1 MQVRFKDG
9 STMIAGFLAR
19 DAEHKQV
26 GQNSAHLT
34 KFSVKV
40 GERQVEGQEKPD
52 AIWAS
57 CTCWNE
63 LAKKCQ
69 GLRKFDTVICIGRLQ
84 SYEGNDGKTYFELVC
99 EYVNWTP
106 RLDGVKEIAQ
116 RAKNNGLDVEFN
128 DDDGDLPF

>member
-1 MQVRFKDG
+1 MQQRLKDG
-9 STMIAGFLAR
+9 NVMITGVLAR

-52 AIWAS
+52 AIWAN

-63 LAKKCQ
+63 LAKRCQ
-69 GLRKFDTVICIGRLQ
+69 GLRKYDPVLCIGKIQ
-84 SYEGNDGKTYFELVC
+84 SHEGNDGKTYHELVC

-106 RLDGVKEIAQ
+106 RPDGVQEITQ
-116 RAKNNGLDVEFN
+116 KAKTHGMDVEFE
-128 DDDGDLPF
+128 DGDLPF